1 MTGRSSRP
9 SVWMRRAVSPCSATG
24 AANPQHHI
32 SQLTRFSQYTKV
44 RASQCA
50 SAVLSY
56 NCRGIDGRTLAGWL
70 AFTAARHAL
79 ALRADEAGVF
89 ALGGAI
95 AARLPVEAARR
106 RLDAFAVLHDE
117 APVAL
122 VACTALRLN
131 GIERTYDMSR
141 RTERSSEGNLQHDSD
156 DSSETTGERK
166 NE

>member
-1 MTGRSSRP
+1 M
-9 SVWMRRAVSPCSATG
+9 
-24 AANPQHHI
+24 
-32 SQLTRFSQYTKV
+32 
-44 RASQCA
+44 
-50 SAVLSY
+50 
-56 NCRGIDGRTLAGWL
+56 GRTLAGWL

-122 VACTALRLN
+122 VACTVAAIPLRFTALRLN
-131 GIERTYDMSR
+131 GIECTYDVSR
-141 RTERSSEGNLQHDSD
+141 RTERSSAGYLQHESD